1 MILIASSITTVRR
14 RWRQALQGLYP
25 LHEVADLVALTQAI
39 VHYKPVA
46 LLLDLDLPGLHRT
59 QGLAALRKP
68 HPATHILV
76 FSEILDED
84 EELRALKLGVKGY
97 CAKTMEPD
105 LLVKAVEL
113 VQKGEI
119 RVRRDLIPR
128 LIAELSSLK
137 APTGEPFTDQNDHHL
152 DALSPRE
159 QEIARLVAAGANN
172 KHIAAQL
179 DITERTVKA
188 HLSAVFRKLEVP
200 DRLKLALVVNRYRE
214 SA

>member
-14 RWRQALQGLYP
+14 RWRQTLQGLFP
-25 LHEVADLVALTQAI
+25 LHEVADLAALNAAVVRLQPA
-39 VHYKPVA
+39 V
-46 LLLDLDLPGLHRT
+46 LLLDLDLTGLQRT
-59 QGLAALRKP
+59 QGLAALRKR
-68 HPATHILV
+68 HPPAHILV

-84 EELRALKLGVKGY
+84 EELFALKRGIRGY
-97 CAKTMEPD
+97 CAKSMEAA

-128 LIAELSSLK
+128 LIAELGSLK
-137 APTGEPFTDQNDHHL
+137 ASAGAPDAAQHDPL
-152 DALSPRE
+152 SALSPRE
-159 QEIARLVAAGANN
+159 QEIARLVAAGTNN
-172 KHIAAQL
+172 KRIAAQL

-188 HLSAVFRKLEVP
+188 HLSAIFRKLGVP
-200 DRLKLALVVNRYRE
+200 DRLQLALMVNRYPE

>member
-1 MILIASSITTVRR
+1 MILIASSMIAVRR
-14 RWRQALQGLYP
+14 RWRQTLQGLFA
-25 LHEVADLVALTQAI
+25 LHEVADLAALTAAI
-39 VHYKPVA
+39 IRHKPAV
-46 LLLDLDLPGLHRT
+46 LLLDLDLTGLQRT
-59 QGLAALRKP
+59 QGLAALRKL

-84 EELRALKLGVKGY
+84 EELYALKRGVRGY
-97 CAKTMEPD
+97 CAKTMEPA

-113 VQKGEI
+113 VQNGEI

-128 LIAELSSLK
+128 LIAELGSLK
-137 APTGEPFTDQNDHHL
+137 ASAGKPLIDKHDHHL
-152 DALSPRE
+152 DTLSPRE

-179 DITERTVKA
+179 SITERTVKA
-188 HLSAVFRKLEVP
+188 HLSAIFRKLDVP

>member
-25 LHEVADLVALTQAI
+25 LHEVAGLEALKLALAEL
-39 VHYKPVA
+39 KPNV
-46 LLLDLDLPGLHRT
+46 LLLDLDIPGLHRT
-59 QGLAALRKP
+59 EGVAALRKP

-76 FSEILDED
+76 FSEILDEN

-97 CAKTMEPD
+97 CAKTLEAP

-128 LIAELSSLK
+128 LIAELTSLK
-137 APTGEPFTDQNDHHL
+137 ASAGELLTDQTDHHL

-188 HLSAVFRKLEVP
+188 HLSAVFRKLEVS